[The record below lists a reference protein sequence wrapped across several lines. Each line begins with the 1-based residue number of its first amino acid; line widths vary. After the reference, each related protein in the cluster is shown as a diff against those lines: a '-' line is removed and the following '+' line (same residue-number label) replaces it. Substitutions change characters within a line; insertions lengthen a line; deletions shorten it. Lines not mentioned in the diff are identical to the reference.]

1 MGEIRCKYLINQ
13 LEDGYIIGKIW
24 WIHYH
29 ERATLA
35 RSKREFHS
43 IFHSGLQPSVGG
55 LITSDYGNHLGN
67 LLLITPLA
75 NTFEQLPWQYSWN
88 HSPYEYSGRTFSPAT
103 SNAWLCTWL
112 VLFDFISSLN
122 HTIFLPIEWK
132 HKKVNQVK
140 FNDFIWHKY
149 RPNISTLSF

>member
-1 MGEIRCKYLINQ
+1 MWWSLWAIISLWSVNFNIFQQSISVVYYIIINQ
-13 LEDGYIIGKIW
+13 N
-24 WIHYH
+24 
-29 ERATLA
+29 
-35 RSKREFHS
+35 
-43 IFHSGLQPSVGG
+43 LQKF
-55 LITSDYGNHLGN
+55 LI
-67 LLLITPLA
+67 ITPLA